1 MHARV
6 YLTLVSTYV
15 RFWVI
20 LAVADVLRI
29 HRGELVMKPS
39 CFAVVAHMSFPAET
53 ESFETVVCSYVYS
66 ALALFRFDYILQKEI
81 CHND

>member
-1 MHARV
+1 
-6 YLTLVSTYV
+6 
-15 RFWVI
+15 
-20 LAVADVLRI
+20 
-29 HRGELVMKPS
+29 MKPS

-66 ALALFRFDYILQKEI
+66 ALALFRFRFDYILQKDI

>member
-1 MHARV
+1 
-6 YLTLVSTYV
+6 
-15 RFWVI
+15 
-20 LAVADVLRI
+20 
-29 HRGELVMKPS
+29 MKPS

-66 ALALFRFDYILQKEI
+66 ALALFRFRFDYILQKEI